1 MKNARIPSRPLTAF
15 LASAAFGLVFA
26 ASSSAN
32 AQIKQPGAHPRYS
45 VELDPHLVLAWDGPF
60 NNHFDD
66 EGIGLGL
73 RATIPIIEQ
82 GPIKKINNSLGIGFG
97 GDFIFY
103 GDGHCRYGRWNY
115 DDDCSGTSLFLPVV
129 AQWNFWLTPSISVFG
144 EPGLA
149 IRYSSL
155 HREYPGPCD
164 GDGFCEDDDTDLDFI
179 PFVLWGGGRFLVGD
193 SVGITVRLGWPYL
206 GVGVGF
212 LI

>member
-1 MKNARIPSRPLTAF
+1 MKNARILSRPLTAL

-26 ASSSAN
+26 ASNSAS

-103 GDGHCRYGRWNY
+103 GDGHCRYGRWDY
-115 DDDCSGTSLFLPVV
+115 QDDCSGTSLFLPVV

-155 HREYPGPCD
+155 HREYPCGNEFCD
-164 GDGFCEDDDTDLDFI
+164 DDDTDLDFI